1 MATTPLVIVELA
13 TDIIAKQND
22 LRNGADWAMV
32 TTPQVVTELATD
44 TVAKQNA
51 LVHW

>member
-1 MATTPLVIVELA
+1 MGTTQLVIVELA
-13 TDIIAKQND
+13 TDMVAKQND
-22 LRNGADWAMV
+22 LGNGADWAMV
-32 TTPQVVTELATD
+32 TTPQVVMELATD